1 MLRLSSNLVRMKKFK
16 SLFILLGIL
25 LFITPIYA
33 QEDERI
39 LEFTSDIVVN
49 SDASIDIKE
58 TIQFRP
64 STTVLRHGLE
74 WRIPYIYSLN
84 AFKRATKLDI
94 NSVTYYP
101 LLNPELKTLN
111 KYSRNDE
118 NGWAILR
125 IGDADTYI
133 NGTYVYEIDYTLK
146 YSGIS
151 YFDEN
156 DEVYLNVIGPG
167 WNIPIEN
174 ASANVQLPG
183 EILELVCFT
192 GPDGSQLQDCTMVKD
207 TESSFTVKP
216 NSTLN
221 AYEGYTFAVKLPKG
235 SIEDT
240 TKQQILLGILAN
252 IGILLPIPVGIY
264 LFGFLR
270 KKYKNEKLTVIPYYE
285 PDKDMDSLFA
295 ATLLSPVYK
304 PKNISAAIIELA
316 TKGYFKI
323 REYEKKKFEFIK
335 SDKNTDDL
343 PVYLKKIVETIFG
356 SGDVV
361 QMNKLTSFYETSTKA
376 YTLCLASLKEQ
387 KIIDKNKHRMKS
399 GLNIVPVIIILFT
412 VLCSSF
418 FILTATIGW
427 LIGIII
433 SLTLLFIFGFSID
446 TKTSKGNEI
455 YHKLLGLKL
464 YINTAEKHRIEFHND
479 PQKYIGVFEKLLPYA
494 MIFGLEKKWANEFKD
509 IYIQN
514 PDWYEGDFTTFNSFY
529 LVNSLGSFNNSMVG
543 KSSPPSSYSSGS
555 FRSGGWSS
563 GGSGFGGG
571 GSSGGGGGGSG
582 GGGW

>member
-1 MLRLSSNLVRMKKFK
+1 MKKFK
-16 SLFILLGIL
+16 SLFILLGIF
-25 LFITPIYA
+25 LFITPVSA

-64 STTVLRHGLE
+64 STTISRHGLE
-74 WRIPYIYSLN
+74 WRIPYVYSVK
-84 AFKRATKLDI
+84 AFRRGTKLDI

-101 LLNPELKTLN
+101 LLNPSFKTFN

-118 NGWAILR
+118 NGWAVLR

-133 NGTYVYEIDYTLK
+133 EGTYVYVIDYTLK

-174 ASANVQLPG
+174 ASANVKLPG
-183 EILELVCFT
+183 KILEQICFT
-192 GPDGSQLQDCTMVKD
+192 GPDGSQLQNCTMVKN
-207 TESSFTVKP
+207 TEDSFSVKP
-216 NSTLN
+216 NNTLN

-240 TKQQILLGILAN
+240 TKQQILLGIFSN
-252 IGILLPIPVGIY
+252 IGIVLPIPVGIF

-270 KKYKNEKLTVIPYYE
+270 KKYKHEKLTIIPYYE
-285 PDKDMDSLFA
+285 PEKDMDSLLA

-323 REYEKKKFEFIK
+323 REYEKKKFEFVK
-335 SDKNTDDL
+335 SERNTDEL
-343 PVYLKKIVETIFG
+343 PAHLKKIVDTIFS
-356 SGDVV
+356 SGDTV
-361 QMNKLTSFYETSTKA
+361 QVSKLTSFYETSLNA
-376 YTLCLASLKEQ
+376 YSLAIDSLKEQ
-387 KIIDKNKHRMKS
+387 EVFHKQSQKLK
-399 GLNIVPVIIILFT
+399 PILLTLSFFAFFF
-412 VLCSSF
+412 LISSSSI
-418 FILTATIGW
+418 FILTSSIGW
-427 LIGIII
+427 MVGIII
-433 SLTLLFIFGFSID
+433 SLILLIIFAVGID
-446 TKTSKGNEI
+446 IKTAKGNEI
-455 YHKLLGLKL
+455 FHKLLGLKL

-479 PQKYIGVFEKLLPYA
+479 PKKYMGVFEKLLPYA
-494 MIFGLEKKWANEFKD
+494 MIFGLEKKWADEFKD
-509 IYIQN
+509 IYTQN
-514 PDWYEGDFTTFNSFY
+514 PEWYEGNFTTFNSFY
-529 LVNSLGSFNNSMVG
+529 LVNSLGSFNSSVVG
-543 KSSPPSSYSSGS
+543 KSSPSSSYGSGG

>member
-1 MLRLSSNLVRMKKFK
+1 MKKLK
-16 SLFILLGIL
+16 SLIILLGVF
-25 LFITPIYA
+25 LFVTPVSA

-64 STTVLRHGLE
+64 STTVSRHGLE
-74 WRIPYIYSLN
+74 WRIPYIYSAK
-84 AFKRATKLDI
+84 AFRRSTKLSI

-101 LLNPELKTLN
+101 LLDPSLKTLN
-111 KYSRNDE
+111 QYSRNDE
-118 NGWAILR
+118 NGWAVLR

-133 NGTYVYEIDYTLK
+133 EGTYVYTVDYTLK

-156 DEVYLNVIGPG
+156 DEVFLNVIGPG

-174 ASANVQLPG
+174 ASANVKLPG
-183 EILELVCFT
+183 KILESICFT
-192 GPDGSQLQDCTMVKD
+192 GPDGSQLQDCTINQ
-207 TESSFTVKP
+207 TSENSFSIKP

-240 TKQQILLGILAN
+240 TKQQFLLGILSN
-252 IGILLPIPVGIY
+252 IGVLLPFPVGIF

-270 KKYKNEKLTVIPYYE
+270 KKYRNERLTIIPYYE
-285 PDKDMDSLFA
+285 PEKDMDSLLA

-323 REYEKKKFEFIK
+323 REYEKKKFEFV
-335 SDKNTDDL
+335 KNEKNIDEL
-343 PVYLKKIVETIFG
+343 PAHLKKIVDTIFAL
-356 SGDVV
+356 GDTV
-361 QMNKLTSFYETSTKA
+361 QLSKLTSFFEASTNA
-376 YTLCLASLKEQ
+376 YSLCLDHLKEEEIFNKNTQ
-387 KIIDKNKHRMKS
+387 KLK
-399 GLNIVPVIIILFT
+399 PILLVVSFLAFFFT
-412 VLCSSF
+412 ISSSSI
-418 FILTATIGW
+418 FILTASIGW
-427 LIGIII
+427 MVGIII
-433 SLTLLFIFGFSID
+433 SSILLIIFSVGID
-446 TKTSKGNEI
+446 IKTVKGNEI

-464 YINTAEKHRIEFHND
+464 YIKTAEKHRIEFHND
-479 PQKYIGVFEKLLPYA
+479 PKKYMGVFEKLLPYA
-494 MIFGLEKKWANEFKD
+494 MIFGLEKKWAEEFKD

-529 LVNSLGSFNNSMVG
+529 LVNSLDSFNHSVVG
-543 KSSPPSSYSSGS
+543 KTSPPSSYSSGS